1 MTTEAVCRLTQRWS
15 QADKIHVATAII
27 ISSNRNMKIG
37 QKMTKSHLS
46 SVIYCH
52 QCFLSN
58 TCRVWS
64 SRCRKKSKNY
74 IQIKHEHLFFLFEI
88 LPLQSRIKRDAEE
101 RGKSNHPALL
111 ISFNSEQ
118 TNTTNREQNGEQAE
132 PVSLTDISVKD
143 SNAIKYRRR
152 RFSLNHWRNS
162 VDVPD

>member
-1 MTTEAVCRLTQRWS
+1 MKMDRKWPNLIYHQWFIVISVFS
-15 QADKIHVATAII
+15 QTPVVFDQVDAE
-27 ISSNRNMKIG
+27 
-37 QKMTKSHLS
+37 
-46 SVIYCH
+46 
-52 QCFLSN
+52 
-58 TCRVWS
+58 
-64 SRCRKKSKNY
+64 KKSKNY

-152 RFSLNHWRNS
+152 RFSLNHWRTS